1 MTVTNNELT
10 KFTLKSLCEK
20 YNKIEI
26 PVLQREYAQGRDSE
40 KSLRT
45 AFVDYLVE
53 NLLNASHV
61 ELDFVYGALR
71 KENNYQKTVF
81 IPLDGQQRLTTLW
94 LLHWFIAAKEGKVDD
109 AETFLNRFVYE
120 SRNSAVDFCSMLLA
134 IKSISLE
141 QARNIKYFLEDQTEF
156 NDVWHK
162 NPTVSGMLTML
173 QCFGDKNELL
183 DNQNLFDRLW
193 NSELFSFYFLPLE
206 NFGMTDELY
215 IRMNARGEQ
224 LTDFEHFKSEFYK
237 SIQNYSRID
246 EVKHKMDIDWVEYLW
261 LYRKEGTYVTDRPFM
276 NYLKFINKVMY
287 YHSSESNKR
296 EDIDFLSIENNR
308 DFYSKD
314 ANRVDFLVFAIDAL
328 PILKEINLEELTPVD
343 SFKAILDNIIG
354 QGRDNTDEY
363 FILYAALK
371 YIQNHADEFLPR
383 ALNNFIRVVRNL
395 IMHTPDNTV
404 REWSRMLP
412 SIDRMAEHKDVYTLL
427 RKQEV
432 KIEGFRAKQ
441 LKEERFKALILDRNP
456 LYEGEL
462 HRMEDHPCFYGSLT
476 NLFLACLTQAKNK
489 EMELDI
495 DAVDLLKWDIV
506 MRTYHAYCEMYEV
519 DGDNKGEFYHIWGDL
534 LDTSMYD
541 YNEWRVWWV
550 QNKNS
555 PDSYSRHPSILNLAY
570 LYGKSKQKKLNEFLI
585 QWERKKVLELY
596 KESKGDL
603 TSIDNPKKQLFLLY
617 VITVALLKKK
627 TADFFTNGYNF
638 GWLEKEKGYFS
649 LFNGIED
656 CSLDQPI
663 FQTYSSQF
671 RYSLGL
677 REFAALPP
685 EILRGSKRNNLLYEL
700 YKWAKG

>member
-432 KIEGFRAKQ
+432 KIEGFRTKQ

-456 LYEGEL
+456 QYEGEL

-685 EILRGSKRNNLLYEL
+685 EILRGSKRNNLLDEL

>member
-1 MTVTNNELT
+1 MTVTNNELP

-120 SRNSAVDFCSMLLA
+120 SRNSAVDFCSMLLS

-456 LYEGEL
+456 QYEGEL

-506 MRTYHAYCEMYEV
+506 MHTYHAYCEMYEV

-685 EILRGSKRNNLLYEL
+685 EILRGSKRNNLLDEL

>member
-1 MTVTNNELT
+1 MTVTNNELP

-26 PVLQREYAQGRDSE
+26 PVLQREYAQGRDGE
-40 KSLRT
+40 KSIRT

-53 NLLNASHV
+53 NLLNDSHV

-71 KENNYQKTVF
+71 EENNNQKTVF

-109 AETFLNRFVYE
+109 VEALLNRFVYE
-120 SRNSAVDFCSMLLA
+120 SRNSAVDFCNMLLA

-141 QARNIKYFLEDQTEF
+141 QARDIKRFLEDQTEF
-156 NDVWHK
+156 NEVWHK
-162 NPTVSGMLTML
+162 DPTVAGMLTML

-183 DNQNLFDRLW
+183 NNQNLFDRLW

-237 SIQNYSRID
+237 SIQGYSQID
-246 EVKHKMDIDWVEYLW
+246 KVKRKMDIDWVEYLW
-261 LYRKEGTYVTDRPFM
+261 LYRKEGTYVTDKPFM
-276 NYLKFINKVMY
+276 NYLGFINKVMY

-296 EDIDFLSIENNR
+296 EDIDFLAIENNR

-314 ANRVDFLVFAIDAL
+314 VNCVDFLVFALDAL
-328 PILKEINLEELTPVD
+328 PKLKEISLEQLAPVG
-343 SFKAILDNIIG
+343 SFKTVLDNIIG
-354 QGRDNTDEY
+354 RGRDDTDEY

-371 YIQNHADEFLPR
+371 YIQNHPNELSSR

-395 IMHTPDNTV
+395 ITHTPDNAV

-427 RKQEV
+427 RKQDV

-441 LKEERFKALILDRNP
+441 LKEERFKALILHRNP
-456 LYEGEL
+456 QYEEEL

-495 DAVDLLKWDIV
+495 DAVDLLKWDV
-506 MRTYHAYCEMYEV
+506 VTHTYRAYDEMYEV
-519 DGDNKGEFYHIWGDL
+519 DGDNKGEFDYIWGDL

-541 YNEWRVWWV
+541 YNEWRVWWI
-550 QNKNS
+550 QNKNR
-555 PDSYSRHPSILNLAY
+555 PDSYKRHLSILNLAY
-570 LYGKSKQKKLNEFLI
+570 LYAKSRQKDLDDFLV

-617 VITVALLKKK
+617 VITVALLNKK
-627 TADFFTNGYNF
+627 TSDFFTNGYNF

-656 CSLDQPI
+656 CSLKQPI

-685 EILRGSKRNNLLYEL
+685 ETLRGSKRNNLLDEL
-700 YKWAKG
+700 YEWAKG

>member
-1 MTVTNNELT
+1 MTVTNNELP

-53 NLLNASHV
+53 NLLNASHI

-120 SRNSAVDFCSMLLA
+120 SRNSAVDFCSMLLS

-456 LYEGEL
+456 QYEGEL

-685 EILRGSKRNNLLYEL
+685 EILRGSKRNNLLDEL

>member
-1 MTVTNNELT
+1 
-10 KFTLKSLCEK
+10 
-20 YNKIEI
+20 
-26 PVLQREYAQGRDSE
+26 
-40 KSLRT
+40 
-45 AFVDYLVE
+45 
-53 NLLNASHV
+53 
-61 ELDFVYGALR
+61 
-71 KENNYQKTVF
+71 
-81 IPLDGQQRLTTLW
+81 
-94 LLHWFIAAKEGKVDD
+94 
-109 AETFLNRFVYE
+109 
-120 SRNSAVDFCSMLLA
+120 
-134 IKSISLE
+134 
-141 QARNIKYFLEDQTEF
+141 
-156 NDVWHK
+156 
-162 NPTVSGMLTML
+162 
-173 QCFGDKNELL
+173 
-183 DNQNLFDRLW
+183 
-193 NSELFSFYFLPLE
+193 
-206 NFGMTDELY
+206 
-215 IRMNARGEQ
+215 
-224 LTDFEHFKSEFYK
+224 
-237 SIQNYSRID
+237 
-246 EVKHKMDIDWVEYLW
+246 
-261 LYRKEGTYVTDRPFM
+261 M

-441 LKEERFKALILDRNP
+441 LKEERFKALILHRNP
-456 LYEGEL
+456 QYEEEL

-506 MRTYHAYCEMYEV
+506 MRTYHAYCEIYEV

-627 TADFFTNGYNF
+627 IADFFTNGYNF

-685 EILRGSKRNNLLYEL
+685 EILRGSKRNNLLVEL

>member
-1 MTVTNNELT
+1 MTVTNNELP

-53 NLLNASHV
+53 NLLNVSHV

-109 AETFLNRFVYE
+109 AETLLNRFVYE
-120 SRNSAVDFCSMLLA
+120 SRNSAVDFCNMLLA
-134 IKSISLE
+134 IKSISFE
-141 QARNIKYFLEDQTEF
+141 QARDIKHFLEDQTEF

-162 NPTVSGMLTML
+162 DPTVAGMLTML

-456 LYEGEL
+456 QYEGEL

-506 MRTYHAYCEMYEV
+506 MRTYHAYCEIYEV

-627 TADFFTNGYNF
+627 IADFFTNGYNF

-685 EILRGSKRNNLLYEL
+685 EILRGSKRNNLLDEL

>member
-1 MTVTNNELT
+1 MTVTNNELP

-40 KSLRT
+40 KSLST

-120 SRNSAVDFCSMLLA
+120 SRNSAVDFCSMLLS

-456 LYEGEL
+456 QYEGEL

-685 EILRGSKRNNLLYEL
+685 EILRGSKRNNLLDEL

>member
-1 MTVTNNELT
+1 MTVTNNELP

-456 LYEGEL
+456 QYESEL

-685 EILRGSKRNNLLYEL
+685 EILRGSKRNNLLDEL